1 MKSKLLVVF
10 VGVIATFALS
20 AQHPLAADPPA
31 PPVAEPPAAKAVD
44 WKDDPVC
51 QMVFFAVLEGLYR
64 DGVSDDV
71 VECIVPKTPNP
82 EKDALRKNFI
92 PECPICHPVYEA
104 FALYQKRP
112 NFKDD
117 GKRNAFGK
125 GELAPEIVKAFKS
138 EDLQTRVKEGIQ
150 PLVGKYVAAHL
161 AKMNLSAEEKQEW
174 SKKLKERVKEG
185 TSLHLKLRATE
196 EGRLLGWSFYGGC
209 GACLGTSAACRKVL
223 TEKKTER

>member
-1 MKSKLLVVF
+1 MKRKLMAF
-10 VGVIATFALS
+10 VGILATITVS
-20 AQHPLAADPPA
+20 VQHPLAADPLS
-31 PPVAEPPAAKAVD
+31 PPTAEPPAAKATD

-82 EKDALRKNFI
+82 ERDSLRKNFV

-112 NFKDD
+112 NFKDG

-138 EDLQTRVKEGIQ
+138 DSLPTRVKEGIQ
-150 PLVGKYVAAHL
+150 PLVAKYVAAHL

-174 SKKLKERVKEG
+174 SKRLKERVQEG
-185 TSLHLKLRATE
+185 TSLYGKLRATE

-209 GACLGTSAACRKVL
+209 GACLGTSSACSKVL
-223 TEKKTER
+223 TPTKSEK

>member
-1 MKSKLLVVF
+1 MKRKLMF
-10 VGVIATFALS
+10 AGVIATFALS
-20 AQHPLAADPPA
+20 AQHPVAADPPA
-31 PPVAEPPAAKAVD
+31 LPIPKPPAAKAID

-64 DGVSDDV
+64 DGVTDDV
-71 VECIVPKTPNP
+71 VEYIVPKTPNP
-82 EKDALRKNFI
+82 EKDSLRKNFI

-104 FALYQKRP
+104 FALYQRRP

-125 GELAPEIVKAFKS
+125 GELSPEIVKAFKS
-138 EDLQTRVKEGIQ
+138 DILQTRVKEGIQ

-174 SKKLKERVKEG
+174 SKKLMERVEQG
-185 TSLHLKLRATE
+185 TSLYNKFRAG

-209 GACLGTSAACRKVL
+209 GACLGTAGACKTVL
-223 TEKKTER
+223 AEKKPEK